1 MLSIILE
8 IVSSC
13 IEMPEW
19 LWRILCFRYV
29 LLIWL
34 GYDVV
39 TNGIRISFKLL
50 VLSIFSMAFI
60 SLMYYIHPNLSP
72 LFIYN
77 GWKIEHWP
85 AYFYPTY
92 LLLWLIRKMYDE
104 IPERIKYMISAM
116 RRASY
121 EIFLLQMFC
130 FALLTPTRI
139 NVFEIQRYNFLLF
152 LFFAWTFSVGGGIL
166 WKKLNN
172 ASKNNSRIK
181 KQS

>member
-1 MLSIILE
+1 
-8 IVSSC
+8 
-13 IEMPEW
+13 
-19 LWRILCFRYV
+19 
-29 LLIWL
+29 
-34 GYDVV
+34 
-39 TNGIRISFKLL
+39 
-50 VLSIFSMAFI
+50 
-60 SLMYYIHPNLSP
+60 
-72 LFIYN
+72 
-77 GWKIEHWP
+77 
-85 AYFYPTY
+85 
-92 LLLWLIRKMYDE
+92 
-104 IPERIKYMISAM
+104 MISAM
-116 RRASY
+116 GRASY